1 MPRVCVN
8 CEIRVKKYTCLMN
21 LKTASSK
28 GAIQKFVERA
38 LTNWADSTCS
48 TLREILINSKIWK
61 ELEQEENRIHFF
73 IQFDHKFLK
82 EEGTTSLL

>member
-38 LTNWADSTCS
+38 LTN
-48 TLREILINSKIWK
+48 
-61 ELEQEENRIHFF
+61 
-73 IQFDHKFLK
+73 
-82 EEGTTSLL
+82 